1 MILVYPQPLL
11 SQNNVLDAD
20 YANTKLTAAKAAK
33 VSLADNY
40 IYCYDKLDGERV
52 NIDCEVMEEL
62 AHEHASGAWVPIM
75 VGIIQTK
82 CR

>member
-1 MILVYPQPLL
+1 MILMYPQPLV

-40 IYCYDKLDGERV
+40 IYCNDKLDGERV

-62 AHEHASGAWVPIM
+62 AHEVTCWTTRWSTRLVHGFQSW
-75 VGIIQTK
+75 
-82 CR
+82 